1 MTEGGVLNYSMII
14 IVIIKTQGK
23 EFLYENSGH
32 ILGQMTRKFGILTG
46 KVNMS
51 WQMDW
56 VVLLQLN

>member
-1 MTEGGVLNYSMII
+1 MLNYSMII

-51 WQMDW
+51 
-56 VVLLQLN
+56 